1 MKKSVYK
8 RKYLNDYCEHK
19 GMEDL
24 CDGCNLEGT
33 EYGCNFNSASDAEID
48 EMFDVLTGG
57 KEVEEV
63 IECEGEGLRH
73 TEEG

>member
-8 RKYLNDYCEHK
+8 RKYLNDYCEHR

-24 CDGCNLEGT
+24 CDGCNLEGK
-33 EYGCNFNSASDAEID
+33 EYGCNFSSASDEEID
-48 EMFDVLTGG
+48 DMFDVLTGG

-63 IECEGEGLRH
+63 IECEGESLRH